1 MLLKVAIL
9 SPNDEHL
16 IKVILIQTLDC
27 SLVKDLL
34 KRTFSD
40 SRKAVVQN
48 NEDCIKIG
56 CLLDIRFQS
65 NVS

>member
-1 MLLKVAIL
+1 MAIL

-27 SLVKDLL
+27 TLVKDLL
-34 KRTFSD
+34 KGTFSD
-40 SRKAVVQN
+40 SRKVVAQN
-48 NEDCIKIG
+48 NEYFIKIG